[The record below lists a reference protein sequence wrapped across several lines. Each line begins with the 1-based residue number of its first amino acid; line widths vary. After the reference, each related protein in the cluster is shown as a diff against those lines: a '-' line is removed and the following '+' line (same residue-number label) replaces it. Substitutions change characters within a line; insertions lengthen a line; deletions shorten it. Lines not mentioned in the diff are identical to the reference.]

1 MIKSILA
8 PIDGSE
14 TSFSALS
21 NAVGLGK
28 IAGAEVRGLFVV
40 DRWRF
45 VYVPTSTVIAG
56 AIGAAPTTNVPLPPD
71 KLLEEENRARQEE
84 NDLKSHFASECRS
97 QGVKGTFEVVRGEVS
112 EVIIEAAKT
121 VDIVVIGSHGKHPG
135 PKRQTP
141 GSITQTLLHKSA
153 RPVMV
158 VPEGATRGVHILMAY
173 DGSEASQRAMEV
185 GVNIAKL
192 HDDSKV
198 DVITVADNPDDAAE
212 SQDEAKKYLAPYNIK
227 ASFLVRPGKP
237 WGAISAHAREIDA
250 GLIVMGAFGTNR
262 LKELIFGSTTIN
274 VLENA
279 KCPILLAA

>member
-1 MIKSILA
+1 MIKSILV
-8 PIDGSE
+8 PIDGSGA
-14 TSFSALS
+14 SFSALS

-28 IAGAEVRGLFVV
+28 IADAEVRGLFVV

-45 VYVPTSTVIAG
+45 VHVSASTAIAG

-71 KLLEEENRARQEE
+71 KLLEEENRARKEE
-84 NDLKSHFASECRS
+84 NDLKSRFISECRS
-97 QGVKGTFEVVRGEVS
+97 QDVKGTFEAVRGEVS

-158 VPEGATRGVHILMAY
+158 VPEGAMRGAHILMAY

-185 GVNIAKL
+185 GVIITKL
-192 HDDSKV
+192 HDDSKI

-212 SQDEAKKYLAPYNIK
+212 FQGEAKKYLAPHNIK
-227 ASFLVRPGKP
+227 TSFLVRPGKP
-237 WGAISAHAREIDA
+237 WEAISAHAREIDA

-279 KCPILLAA
+279 KCPVLLVA